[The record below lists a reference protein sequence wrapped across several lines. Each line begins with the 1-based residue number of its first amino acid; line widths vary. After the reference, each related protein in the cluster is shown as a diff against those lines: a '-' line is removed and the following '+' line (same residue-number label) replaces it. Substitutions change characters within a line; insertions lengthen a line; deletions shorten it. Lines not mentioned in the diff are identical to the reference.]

1 MKKTITITTA
11 LVLMAAAQ
19 GAFPLSADDIAA
31 QFKKKMYSV
40 GKLSGV
46 ISYTLRSGRTF
57 SGNFMYMSPGNIH
70 IRFTNPSGKILVAN
84 TKKLWLY
91 DPQSKVC
98 AVQQLD
104 EEAGVSGGIVSF
116 LKDYSVILLP
126 ESSEGYTLKFK
137 NDEKEYPEIT
147 LVLDSSFFIRK
158 GSLKNKEGEGF
169 SFTLSGV
176 NFSPDMVK
184 SVFDFNVPANTQIV
198 KNPFNIR

>member
-147 LVLDSSFFIRK
+147 LVLDSLFIRK
-158 GSLKNKEGEGF
+158 GSLKTRKERF

-184 SVFDFNVPANTQIV
+184 SVFDFNVPRT
-198 KNPFNIR
+198 RR